1 MPDHAD
7 RTHLSNI
14 INANNNELYSTS
26 TNNFPY
32 NVRHVKK
39 EGRWPLLLQMDAV
52 TNNCNDINNKIGV
65 TILQKF

>member
-1 MPDHAD
+1 MAKTPGYAD
-7 RTHLSNI
+7 TTNLSNI

-39 EGRWPLLLQMDAV
+39 EGRWPPLLPQMPMPITAL
-52 TNNCNDINNKIGV
+52 TTTKQGV
-65 TILQKF
+65 CLL